1 MKGAMSTLSDLVNE
15 LVSLNDEKLAQRVIN
30 NSDVQWCLSE
40 LQDILTA
47 DVVEVTRCKDC
58 RYFDPDDLMAED
70 ADWGGWCRYN
80 GCLTDDFD
88 FCSRDKKRDNENDRQ

>member
-40 LQDILTA
+40 LKDILAA
-47 DVVEVTRCKDC
+47 DMVEVVRCKDC
-58 RYFDPDDLMAED
+58 KWYKHYED
-70 ADWGGWCRYN
+70 Y
-80 GCLTDDFD
+80 D
-88 FCSRDKKRDNENDRQ
+88 FCDNYTSLMDNVSDGTFCCYGERRDDD

>member
-40 LQDILTA
+40 LKDILTA
-47 DVVEVTRCKDC
+47 DMVEVTRCKDC
-58 RYFDPDDLMAED
+58 KYANEF
-70 ADWGGWCRYN
+70 GGCDMRPKVWPY
-80 GCLTDDFD
+80 D
-88 FCSRDKKRDNENDRQ
+88 FCSYGDAREDDD